1 MDRRNRIS
9 LLDAEAPE
17 GVIDVPS
24 GSFKAQA
31 DVQCPFFKF
40 DEWKQKRIVCEGFV
54 DDSSLALIYCRR
66 QDYDAQLTIFC
77 CDHYK
82 KCEVY
87 RMLMAAKYDEE
98 E

>member
-1 MDRRNRIS
+1 MS
-9 LLDAEAPE
+9 
-17 GVIDVPS
+17 S

-40 DEWKQKRIVCEGFV
+40 DEEKKKRIVCEGFV
-54 DDSSLALIYCRR
+54 DKSSLALIYCRKR
-66 QDYDAQLTIFC
+66 DYETQLRVFC

-87 RMLMAAKYDEE
+87 LSLMRYKYEE
-98 E
+98 D